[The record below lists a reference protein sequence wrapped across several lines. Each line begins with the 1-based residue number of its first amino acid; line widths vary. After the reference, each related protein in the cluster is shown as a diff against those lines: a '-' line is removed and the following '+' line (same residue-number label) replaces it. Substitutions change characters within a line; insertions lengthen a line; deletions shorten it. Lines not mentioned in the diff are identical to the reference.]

1 MKANRIIIALVM
13 LMAGMS
19 SCQDWFD
26 VSPKADVKAEDMFEA
41 ESGFRDILT
50 GVYGLM
56 IHENLYGRQLT
67 FGYTDVLAQYY
78 NQITTQEH
86 EYIKTVDF
94 KYNEPVDKA
103 VIEKIWSTQY
113 KAIANLN
120 TLLAYIDKKQEVFS
134 SDAIYRIYK
143 GEALGLR
150 AFLHFELL
158 RIFAPAYTSNPNAGG
173 IPYVTRYMTGVTPQ
187 STVAEV
193 TDLLIRDLTMA
204 LTLLEADP
212 LYSIEANEAYS
223 TRNVR
228 SYRFNYYAVAA
239 TLARVYQWRG
249 TAADMAEAL
258 KYATK
263 VIEDAKFSWVHY
275 SSMQSQNPSEW
286 DRLFSSEL
294 IFRLAITDMD
304 EEVEPY
310 FYDNTD
316 KTKRLSPSVVQWE
329 GIYEFEKGYGA
340 DWRYEKNWQYS
351 GSDPIFAKYWQY
363 ENGSYGGFV
372 PVIRWSEMHY
382 IAAEASVATDPQKA
396 VHYVDTVRYNRYL
409 RDFPLDKNLSEE
421 RIKEEIYK
429 EYRKEMIGE
438 GQLFYYY
445 KRLKYMN
452 IPGSA
457 ISGNDDV
464 YVLPMPDNEIEFG
477 NRN

>member
-1 MKANRIIIALVM
+1 MKMNLKNIIFILGV
-13 LMAGMS
+13 LFLGS
-19 SCQDWFD
+19 SCENFLD
-26 VSPKADVKAEDMFEA
+26 VHPKGEVTGKELLKDRKGFENA
-41 ESGFRDILT
+41 LY
-50 GVYGLM
+50 GVYATM
-56 IHENLYGRQLT
+56 RNQTLYGRYLSY
-67 FGYTDVLAQYY
+67 YTLDVMAQYY
-78 NQITTQEH
+78 TSFGNTYVSELRAFNYKQTDVETEFYNIWCKMYNNISNVNNILENLDN
-86 EYIKTVDF
+86 ISASSL
-94 KYNEPVDKA
+94 KYYP
-103 VIEKIWSTQY
+103 
-113 KAIANLN
+113 
-120 TLLAYIDKKQEVFS
+120 
-134 SDAIYRIYK
+134 IYK

>member
-1 MKANRIIIALVM
+1 
-13 LMAGMS
+13 
-19 SCQDWFD
+19 
-26 VSPKADVKAEDMFEA
+26 
-41 ESGFRDILT
+41 
-50 GVYGLM
+50 
-56 IHENLYGRQLT
+56 
-67 FGYTDVLAQYY
+67 
-78 NQITTQEH
+78 
-86 EYIKTVDF
+86 
-94 KYNEPVDKA
+94 
-103 VIEKIWSTQY
+103 
-113 KAIANLN
+113 
-120 TLLAYIDKKQEVFS
+120 
-134 SDAIYRIYK
+134 
-143 GEALGLR
+143 
-150 AFLHFELL
+150 
-158 RIFAPAYTSNPNAGG
+158 
-173 IPYVTRYMTGVTPQ
+173 MTGVTPQ

>member
-1 MKANRIIIALVM
+1 MKRKIGVFNYLFLAFGLLIA
-13 LMAGMS
+13 GCS
-19 SCQDWFD
+19 DYFD
-26 VSPKADVKAEDMFEA
+26 VRPKSQVLVEELFESEQGYEDQL
-41 ESGFRDILT
+41 I
-50 GVYGLM
+50 GVYKRMSATSLYGKEMTFGLM
-56 IHENLYGRQLT
+56 E
-67 FGYTDVLAQYY
+67 VLSQNYELPTGSAY
-78 NQITTQEH
+78 E
-86 EYIKTVDF
+86 EAA
-94 KYNEPVDKA
+94 KYNYRNIGIRSIVDA
-103 VIEKIWSTQY
+103 IWLEMYS
-113 KAIANLN
+113 AIANLN
-120 TLLAYIDKKQEVFS
+120 IMLKYIDKDPSIFS
-134 SDAIYRIYK
+134 GDTYAIYK